1 MRPTRSSFQLFPV
14 SALNDLNATETAVWL
29 VGGQREREQRLSSL
43 SLSFCCANDELL
55 SERCGHGAEGVL
67 NGISGRVVNVDKVQI
82 GLVGRKERR
91 VLGSVDG
98 DAEQHEMEVGD

>member
-1 MRPTRSSFQLFPV
+1 MRVRPTRSSFQLFPV
-14 SALNDLNATETAVWL
+14 SALNDLNATKTAAWL
-29 VGGQREREQRLSSL
+29 VGGQREREQRLS
-43 SLSFCCANDELL
+43 FVVANDELL

-98 DAEQHEMEVGD
+98 DAEQHEIEAGD

>member
-1 MRPTRSSFQLFPV
+1 MAGRR
-14 SALNDLNATETAVWL
+14 TAGARTTL
-29 VGGQREREQRLSSL
+29 VVVVVVVV
-43 SLSFCCANDELL
+43 ANDELL
-55 SERCGHGAEGVL
+55 LKRRDLRGHGVKGVL
-67 NGISGRVVNVDKVQI
+67 NGIGGCVVNVDKVQI

>member
-1 MRPTRSSFQLFPV
+1 LLERR
-14 SALNDLNATETAVWL
+14 DLL
-29 VGGQREREQRLSSL
+29 
-43 SLSFCCANDELL
+43 
-55 SERCGHGAEGVL
+55 GHAAKGVL
-67 NGISGRVVNVDKVQI
+67 DGIGGCVVNVDKVQI